1 MSKEGVRPVSVMDGR
16 RRLTLNQEKGVDM
29 KTLLI
34 IGGILLCIAVPM
46 CGSYNGA
53 VVADQDV
60 QQKVGD
66 VGAAYQRRV
75 DLIPNLVRTVQASAN
90 FEKSTFT
97 AIAEARA
104 RAGSIQLN
112 ATDLNDPAKLQAFQN
127 AQDALGSSLGRL
139 LAVSENY
146 PQLHSSAEFQTL
158 MDQLEGTENRI
169 QTERHKLNDAIRNY
183 NTKVLSF
190 PGGFFVRAFGFQT
203 KASFQAEAGAER
215 APTVD
220 FGAGK

>member
-1 MSKEGVRPVSVMDGR
+1 
-16 RRLTLNQEKGVDM
+16 M

-34 IGGILLCIAVPM
+34 IGGIVLCLAVPM
-46 CGSYNGA
+46 CSSYNGA

-66 VGAAYQRRV
+66 VATAYQRRA
-75 DLIPNLVRTVQASAN
+75 DLIPNLVHTVEASAH

-97 AIAEARA
+97 EIAAARSK
-104 RAGSIQLN
+104 AGSIQLT
-112 ATDLNDPAKLQAFQN
+112 AADLNDPAKLKAFQG

-146 PQLHSSAEFQTL
+146 PDLKSTAQFQTL

-169 QTERHKLNDAIRNY
+169 QTERHKLNDAIRDY
-183 NTKVLSF
+183 NVKVQSF
-190 PGGFFVRAFGFQT
+190 PGGIFVRMFGYQT
-203 KASFQAEAGAER
+203 KASFQAEAGAEK
-215 APTVD
+215 APTVE
-220 FGAGK
+220 FK